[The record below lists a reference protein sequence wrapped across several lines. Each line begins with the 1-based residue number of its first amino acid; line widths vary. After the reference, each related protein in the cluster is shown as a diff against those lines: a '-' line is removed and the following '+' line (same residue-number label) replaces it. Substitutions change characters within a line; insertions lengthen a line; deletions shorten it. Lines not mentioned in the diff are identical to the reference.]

1 MTARLFAIAVVACL
15 ALAAGSLA
23 FAHEPAYDAWAWLV
37 WGRELARLQL
47 DTSSGPSWKPLPVA
61 IAALL
66 SVAGDAAPA
75 LWLVIVRGA
84 WLLSLVLAGALA
96 YRLTHGLGRPLRVAA
111 GAFAA
116 VTLLLLFDEV
126 TAWTRQAAVGMS
138 EPLLVALVLGAVAAG
153 LDGRSRLALGL
164 GGLAALVRPEAW
176 PLLAAYG
183 LWRWR
188 AEPGLRPWIA
198 GVALAVA
205 ASWVVPELLAGGG
218 ASSAGERALRGDES
232 AVEAVWEVLGRAVT
246 MPLAV
251 AWPLAALAV
260 AVARW
265 PAAASFAAARAPFAP
280 RAAGPAAAAAD
291 PSAAVGARASSA
303 PRAAGSA
310 ATAAGPSA
318 AVAAR
323 GPCAPRA
330 AGSATVALLSSAPA
344 ILALGALA
352 WIATVAAMAA
362 AGFPGLPRF
371 MASALAVVAVL
382 AGTGLA
388 RLLALGRAP
397 IATAALALAVLAAT
411 LPQLPARVADL
422 HDAAAASERVA
433 QRGERLREL
442 TDEIGRDPL
451 LRCGRLATS
460 YVLVRTAL
468 AWQLD
473 VPLTEVVSF
482 GLPSASSGAFVV
494 GPGAPRPVREYLRTH
509 ADLLGRRRE
518 WRIYSLDCSPTA
530 AASSSRSAGVSG
542 ARR

>member
-1 MTARLFAIAVVACL
+1 
-15 ALAAGSLA
+15 
-23 FAHEPAYDAWAWLV
+23 
-37 WGRELARLQL
+37 
-47 DTSSGPSWKPLPVA
+47 
-61 IAALL
+61 
-66 SVAGDAAPA
+66 
-75 LWLVIVRGA
+75 
-84 WLLSLVLAGALA
+84 
-96 YRLTHGLGRPLRVAA
+96 
-111 GAFAA
+111 
-116 VTLLLLFDEV
+116 
-126 TAWTRQAAVGMS
+126 MS

-176 PLLAAYG
+176 PLLAAYA

-232 AVEAVWEVLGRAVT
+232 AVEAVLEVLGRAIA

-260 AVARW
+260 AAGRR
-265 PAAASFAAARAPFAP
+265 PAA
-280 RAAGPAAAAAD
+280 
-291 PSAAVGARASSA
+291 ARASSA

-318 AVAAR
+318 AI
-323 GPCAPRA
+323 GAPA
-330 AGSATVALLSSAPA
+330 SSAPPTAGSAATAAGPSAAIGAPASSAPPTA
-344 ILALGALA
+344 GSSATALPSAVPAVLALGALA
-352 WIATVAAMAA
+352 WIAVVAAMAS

-371 MASALAVVAVL
+371 MAPTLAVVAVL
-382 AGTGLA
+382 AGAGFA

-397 IATAALALAVLAAT
+397 IATATLALAVVAAT

-422 HDAAAASERVA
+422 PDAVAASERVA
-433 QRGERLREL
+433 QRGERLRDL
-442 TDEIGRDPL
+442 ADEIGRDPL

-473 VPLTEVVSF
+473 VALTEVVSF
-482 GLPSASSGAFVV
+482 GEPSARSGAFVV
-494 GPGAPRPVREYLRTH
+494 GPGAPRPARAYLRTH
-509 ADLLGRRRE
+509 ADLLGRRGE

>member
-1 MTARLFAIAVVACL
+1 MTARLLAIAVVACL

-23 FAHEPAYDAWAWLV
+23 SAHEPAYDAWAWLV
-37 WGRELARLQL
+37 WGRELAGLQL

-75 LWLVIVRGA
+75 LWLVLVRAA
-84 WLLSLVLAGALA
+84 WLLSLVLAGGLA
-96 YRLTHGLGRPLRVAA
+96 YRLTQGLGRAQRVAA
-111 GAFAA
+111 GVFAA
-116 VTLLLLFDEV
+116 VTLLLLYDAV

-153 LDGRSRLALGL
+153 VDGRSRLALGL

-176 PLLAAYG
+176 PLLALFG

-188 AEPGLRPWIA
+188 AEPLLRPWIA
-198 GVALAVA
+198 GLALAVA

-218 ASSAGERALRGDES
+218 ASSAGERALRGDEP
-232 AVEAVWEVLGRAVT
+232 AVDAVLEVLGRAIA

-251 AWPLAALAV
+251 AWPLAALA
-260 AVARW
+260 
-265 PAAASFAAARAPFAP
+265 
-280 RAAGPAAAAAD
+280 
-291 PSAAVGARASSA
+291 
-303 PRAAGSA
+303 
-310 ATAAGPSA
+310 
-318 AVAAR
+318 
-323 GPCAPRA
+323 
-330 AGSATVALLSSAPA
+330 
-344 ILALGALA
+344 LALQRVSGEKRRHGGRFSPVSSGRAVIVLATGALA
-352 WIATVAAMAA
+352 WIAIVAGMAA

-371 MASALAVVAVL
+371 MAPALAVVAVL

-397 IATAALALAVLAAT
+397 IATAAIALAI
-411 LPQLPARVADL
+411 LPQLPARVADVR
-422 HDAAAASERVA
+422 DAVDASERVA

-473 VPLTEVVSF
+473 VPLTDVVSF
-482 GLPSASSGAFVV
+482 GEPSASSGAFVV
-494 GPGAPRPVREYLRTH
+494 GPGAPPRVRAYLRTH
-509 ADLLGRRRE
+509 ADLLGRRGE
-518 WRIYSLDCSPTA
+518 WRIYSLDCSPIA

>member
-1 MTARLFAIAVVACL
+1 MTARLLAIAVVACV

-37 WGRELARLQL
+37 WGRELAGLQL
-47 DTSSGPSWKPLPVA
+47 DTSSGPSFKPLPVV

-75 LWLVIVRGA
+75 LWLVIVRAA
-84 WLLSLVLAGALA
+84 WLLSIVLAGALA
-96 YRLTHGLGRPLRVAA
+96 YRLTCGLGRGLRVAA
-111 GAFAA
+111 GVFAA

-126 TAWTRQAAVGMS
+126 TAWTRQAAIGMS

-176 PLLAAYG
+176 PLLALFG

-232 AVEAVWEVLGRAVT
+232 AVEAVLEVLGRAIA

-251 AWPLAALAV
+251 AWPLAALALAFQRV
-260 AVARW
+260 PGEKRRHGGRFS
-265 PAAASFAAARAPFAP
+265 P
-280 RAAGPAAAAAD
+280 
-291 PSAAVGARASSA
+291 
-303 PRAAGSA
+303 
-310 ATAAGPSA
+310 
-318 AVAAR
+318 
-323 GPCAPRA
+323 
-330 AGSATVALLSSAPA
+330 LSSGGAV
-344 ILALGALA
+344 IVLATGALA
-352 WIATVAAMAA
+352 WIAIVAAMAA

-371 MASALAVVAVL
+371 MAPALAVVAVL
-382 AGTGLA
+382 AGIGLA
-388 RLLALGRAP
+388 RLLALARAR
-397 IATAALALAVLAAT
+397 IAAAALALAILAAT
-411 LPQLPARVADL
+411 LAQLPARVADL
-422 HDAAAASERVA
+422 PDAVTASERVA

-442 TDEIGRDPL
+442 IDEVGRDPL

-473 VPLTEVVSF
+473 VPLAEVVSF
-482 GLPSASSGAFVV
+482 GEPSARSGAFVV
-494 GPGAPRPVREYLRTH
+494 GPGAPRPVRAYLRTH
-509 ADLLGRRRE
+509 ADLLGRRGE

-542 ARR
+542 AQR